1 MRHHPAWR
9 GHPAHGLL
17 VQGRGRCTPVHVS
30 VCLSSIYG
38 KNARWKS
45 ARSAS
50 RRLPDSIRRCDKE
63 KVRAVSRIRELCT
76 ANMQRTSP
84 NPSCSLS
91 NFIVYR
97 DWQQRYTYIERYAL
111 LNACYCPL
119 LARPPFSTRTRNSF
133 LHSALQFTVVAAM
146 FNCFRV
152 GCNNAAT
159 KSP

>member
-50 RRLPDSIRRCDKE
+50 RLLPDSIRRCDKE
-63 KVRAVSRIRELCT
+63 KVLAVSRIRELCT

-97 DWQQRYTYIERYAL
+97 DWRQRYTYITVRVIKRMLLPLAGSPAL
-111 LNACYCPL
+111 FHSNAK
-119 LARPPFSTRTRNSF
+119 F
-133 LHSALQFTVVAAM
+133 LPAFRFAVYSRGRDVQLFPSWLQ
-146 FNCFRV
+146 
-152 GCNNAAT
+152 
-159 KSP
+159 